1 MKTKRV
7 QQYVTIIHDKLP
19 LPILI
24 SFHTLETSHIVIINL
39 LSLLNRNTLIVGN
52 SVGVT
57 TIISPC
63 YLTGYLSCNSYTSF
77 CVRSDYII
85 TSMRCR
91 ALLGEIIVRLTLLVS
106 EPSKLLYPK
115 FSLAADYHLRLPAI
129 HPVFTCSSLNKA
141 TNVLYLYSSLLVLLA
156 YIFL

>member
-1 MKTKRV
+1 MI
-7 QQYVTIIHDKLP
+7 YCI
-19 LPILI
+19 
-24 SFHTLETSHIVIINL
+24 F
-39 LSLLNRNTLIVGN
+39 NRNTFICMN
-52 SVGVT
+52 SIKVSS
-57 TIISPC
+57 IISPC
-63 YLTGYLSCNSYTSF
+63 YLTGSLSCNSYTSF
-77 CVRSDYII
+77 CIRSDYII

-91 ALLGEIIVRLTLLVS
+91 ALLGEIVVRLTLLVS

-141 TNVLYLYSSLLVLLA
+141 TNVLYLYSSLFVLLA

>member
-1 MKTKRV
+1 ML
-7 QQYVTIIHDKLP
+7 HDIFSLS
-19 LPILI
+19 ILI
-24 SFHTLETSHIVIINL
+24 SFYSRETFHVIVIYL
-39 LSLLNRNTLIVGN
+39 YCLFLGYSLGCSYGIGIPA
-52 SVGVT
+52 
-57 TIISPC
+57 IISPC
-63 YLTGYLSCNSYTSF
+63 YLTGSLSCNSYTSF
-77 CVRSDYII
+77 CIRSDYII

-115 FSLAADYHLRLPAI
+115 FSLAADYHFRLPAV

-156 YIFL
+156 YIFV